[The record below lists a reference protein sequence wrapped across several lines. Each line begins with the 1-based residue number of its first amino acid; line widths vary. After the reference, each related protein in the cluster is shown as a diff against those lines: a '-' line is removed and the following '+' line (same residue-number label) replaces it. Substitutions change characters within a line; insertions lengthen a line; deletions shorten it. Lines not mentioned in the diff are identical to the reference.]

1 MSMPEFEL
9 PDAKTP
15 SRKSGTSCI
24 LRRPFSILLRYAHT
38 TNSPAPAWR
47 AAPTRS
53 HSPSPW
59 SDSAPGPNAP
69 QGRPPA
75 PAPGQSTG
83 GETASRAQAPG
94 LARPGKTPVAP
105 ANAGVGDDRPRAH
118 EHRPDLHA
126 LPRSDGSHRPDR
138 GNHRRHRV
146 RRARQPVDVRDRPHE
161 RRDRGASGGARV
173 RAQSRGRVRIGDR
186 DRRNRR
192 VRRGAAKP
200 RAGAEGR
207 GLRKYT
213 VLAPQRVRA
222 LPEDRATWDD
232 V

>member
-94 LARPGKTPVAP
+94 LARAGKTPVAP
-105 ANAGVGDDRPRAH
+105 AHAGVGDDRRRVHEIGRAH
-118 EHRPDLHA
+118 
-126 LPRSDGSHRPDR
+126 
-138 GNHRRHRV
+138 V
-146 RRARQPVDVRDRPHE
+146 
-161 RRDRGASGGARV
+161 
-173 RAQSRGRVRIGDR
+173 
-186 DRRNRR
+186 
-192 VRRGAAKP
+192 
-200 RAGAEGR
+200 
-207 GLRKYT
+207 
-213 VLAPQRVRA
+213 
-222 LPEDRATWDD
+222 
-232 V
+232 

>member
-38 TNSPAPAWR
+38 ANSAAPAWR
-47 AAPTRS
+47 TAPTRS
-53 HSPSPW
+53 HSSSPW
-59 SDSAPGPNAP
+59 SDSAAGPNGP

-105 ANAGVGDDRPRAH
+105 AHAGVGDDRRRVH
-118 EHRPDLHA
+118 ERRPDLHA
-126 LPRSDGSHRPDR
+126 RSEEHTS
-138 GNHRRHRV
+138 
-146 RRARQPVDVRDRPHE
+146 E
-161 RRDRGASGGARV
+161 L
-173 RAQSRGRVRIGDR
+173 QSRLHLVCRLLLEKKKNYKE
-186 DRRNRR
+186 RNQQ
-192 VRRGAAKP
+192 
-200 RAGAEGR
+200 
-207 GLRKYT
+207 LRY
-213 VLAPQRVRA
+213 
-222 LPEDRATWDD
+222 D
-232 V
+232 